1 MEKLLPQSRG
11 NRDGVFRACGGPLFS
26 PGCTAWAV
34 LPQSGNRWSRLVR
47 CMDWT
52 LTKSC
57 SQLMNIFLLKK
68 RMYDYQNVSLATGGR
83 GYVLVF
89 FLGYGKLLWVGRL
102 LRFLTDWGA
111 RVTLIYAPRRKTNK
125 EQMRNQARWKLHRSI
140 PFCLIVENGKKLSLK
155 KSVNISKTYC
165 NNFGFS
171 IK

>member
-1 MEKLLPQSRG
+1 MRQAAIQSGPFPTARLSRRSG
-11 NRDGVFRACGGPLFS
+11 CNAGIRQRYCLCFNAVRDA
-26 PGCTAWAV
+26 TAWAV

-89 FLGYGKLLWVGRL
+89 LLGYGKLLWVGRL
-102 LRFLTDWGA
+102 LRFLADWGA
-111 RVTLIYAPRRKTNK
+111 RVTLIYMHHGRKPVKNK
-125 EQMRNQARWKLHRSI
+125 
-140 PFCLIVENGKKLSLK
+140 
-155 KSVNISKTYC
+155 
-165 NNFGFS
+165 
-171 IK
+171 